1 MRNFCRKNDLNVLPG
16 ITFTR
21 WAIIDILC
29 KEGCRLNKTISLSLI
44 WRSTISPTFNWAAV
58 SFRLVYLQQLK
69 SAAEQDSMHLE
80 ILNFQRFGINKAF
93 RYTIL
98 SILNGFWFIKYLLL
112 TTMYIYIY
120 IYPWNYHKHTVDL
133 FWTVLT
139 AMKIP
144 FFIYQY
150 IDCININ
157 ALNKAEKL
165 AAT

>member
-120 IYPWNYHKHTVDL
+120 IHEIITNTPLIYSEL
-133 FWTVLT
+133 FWLLW
-139 AMKIP
+139 K
-144 FFIYQY
+144 FHFLF
-150 IDCININ
+150 INI
-157 ALNKAEKL
+157 LIVL
-165 AAT
+165 ILTL